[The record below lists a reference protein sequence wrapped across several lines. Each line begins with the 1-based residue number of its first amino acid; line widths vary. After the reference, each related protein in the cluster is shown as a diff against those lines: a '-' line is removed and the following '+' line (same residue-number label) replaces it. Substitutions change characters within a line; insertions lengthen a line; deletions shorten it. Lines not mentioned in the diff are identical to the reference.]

1 MIRLVF
7 HIEPIPNRLI
17 RKGNW
22 TGSVACRRSDKSA
35 NCKAATELQWET
47 MDMRMKP
54 DWLND
59 SHMTHVEVTTECSYI
74 RCLTVPT
81 FIERNVGQGIYCDI
95 PVIKRIMVYI
105 ASDNLSCQV
114 TKWTKWGLPTWRS
127 RKAMSEGSEYSTRQ
141 RSFRSSLSVGKPRTW
156 QREAAR

>member
-1 MIRLVF
+1 MLYNLFPSDLPCGEIFRGNIAL
-7 HIEPIPNRLI
+7 
-17 RKGNW
+17 RK
-22 TGSVACRRSDKSA
+22 SDKSA
-35 NCKAATELQWET
+35 NCHAATELQGKKT
-47 MDMRMKP
+47 DMRMKP

-74 RCLTVPT
+74 RCLTVPS

-114 TKWTKWGLPTWRS
+114 TK
-127 RKAMSEGSEYSTRQ
+127 
-141 RSFRSSLSVGKPRTW
+141 
-156 QREAAR
+156 

>member
-1 MIRLVF
+1 
-7 HIEPIPNRLI
+7 
-17 RKGNW
+17 
-22 TGSVACRRSDKSA
+22 
-35 NCKAATELQWET
+35 
-47 MDMRMKP
+47 MKP

-74 RCLTVPT
+74 RCLTVPS

-114 TKWTKWGLPTWRS
+114 TK
-127 RKAMSEGSEYSTRQ
+127 
-141 RSFRSSLSVGKPRTW
+141 
-156 QREAAR
+156 